1 MTANKQITRISL
13 FLIAIFLSVGA
24 IAQTG
29 SFNNVQIRNNL
40 RLKGKTIY
48 QFSNDSA
55 FVLADSG
62 SLPTAWAV
70 KAFLLN
76 RLGNLTIATGNTYV
90 VNSQSG
96 MLALNATV
104 GDVAVRSDSS
114 KSYILRTLPANDF
127 SNWVLLLF
135 PNNVPSVFGRS
146 GPVVAEAGD
155 YDITQISGVPA
166 WLTKIH
172 AGYGMKNVNDSSLM
186 ADTALIAST
195 LNVKNAKDSLG
206 NILDGTLYYIN
217 QLTDNSFSI
226 TKRNGDSTVI
236 EFSGTINSSNNVTP
250 QQLSDTAQSIR
261 TDLARPYKVYS
272 ALLSQ
277 TGTSAPTATVLEN
290 TLGIPVT
297 FTYVSVGRYR
307 ANITSTLFA
316 PNKTFVVMQNTPY
329 VNINYTEA
337 AVASASN
344 YIDIWVRN
352 PTTSS
357 NVDGLYNASFEI
369 RVYN

>member
-1 MTANKQITRISL
+1 MSANKQITRISL

-29 SFNNVQIRNNL
+29 SFNNVQIYNNL
-40 RLKGKTIY
+40 RLKGKAIY

-62 SLPTAWAV
+62 SVPTVWAV

-90 VNSQSG
+90 VNSQSS
-96 MLALNATV
+96 MLGLNATV

-155 YDITQISGVPA
+155 YDISQISGVPA

-186 ADTALIAST
+186 VDTALIAST

-206 NILDGTLYYIN
+206 NILDGTLYSTN
-217 QLTDNSFSI
+217 QLTDSSFSI

-261 TDLARPYKVYS
+261 TDLARPYKVYT
-272 ALLSQ
+272 ALLNQS
-277 TGTSAPTATVLEN
+277 GTAAPTATVLEN
-290 TLGIPVT
+290 TLGTTVT
-297 FTYVSVGRYR
+297 WTRNDVGWYK
-307 ANITSTLFA
+307 ATISTGLFSLFKVVVFATPQATDPLSFFVWSINTVNDMNFFIKKADGTS
-316 PNKTFVVMQNTPY
+316 
-329 VNINYTEA
+329 
-337 AVASASN
+337 
-344 YIDIWVRN
+344 R
-352 PTTSS
+352 
-357 NVDGLYNASFEI
+357 DGLYYQKVEI